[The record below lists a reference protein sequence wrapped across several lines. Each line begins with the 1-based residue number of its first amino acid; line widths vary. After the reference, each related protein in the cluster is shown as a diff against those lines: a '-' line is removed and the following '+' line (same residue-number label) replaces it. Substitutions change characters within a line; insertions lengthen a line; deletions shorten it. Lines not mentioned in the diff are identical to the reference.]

1 MGDNEA
7 LSAAGRHR
15 AVLLDAAAGLEFA
28 IASPVGRGVAWRELV
43 DGELHRLRAALA
55 DHTNAVESDDGLLAD
70 IVHQAPRL
78 SNLVKLLRKDHLE
91 MDARIGDIIHMVGAV
106 PVDEPD
112 EAGDE
117 IRIATLE
124 LLGKLS
130 RHRQKGADLV
140 YRAFNV
146 DIGGV
151 D

>member
-1 MGDNEA
+1 VGDNEA

-28 IASPVGRGVAWRELV
+28 IASPVDRGVAWRELV
-43 DGELHRLRAALA
+43 DGELHRLRGALA

-78 SNLVKLLRKDHLE
+78 SNRVKLMRKDHLE
-91 MDARIGDIIHMVGAV
+91 MDARIGEIIHMVGAV
-106 PVDEPD
+106 PVDEPE

-117 IRIATLE
+117 IRNATLE

-146 DIGGV
+146 DIGGL

>member
-43 DGELHRLRAALA
+43 DGELHRLRGALA
-55 DHTNAVESDDGLLAD
+55 DHTKAVESDDGLLAD

-78 SNLVKLLRKDHLE
+78 SNLVKLMRKDHLE
-91 MDARIGDIIHMVGAV
+91 MDARIGEIIHMVGAV
-106 PVDEPD
+106 PVDEPE
-112 EAGDE
+112 EASDE
-117 IRIATLE
+117 IRNATLE

-146 DIGGV
+146 DIGGL

>member
-28 IASPVGRGVAWRELV
+28 IASPVDRGVAWRELV
-43 DGELHRLRAALA
+43 DGELHRLRGALA

-78 SNLVKLLRKDHLE
+78 SNRVKLMRKDHLE
-91 MDARIGDIIHMVGAV
+91 MDARIGEIIHMVGAV
-106 PVDEPD
+106 PVDEPE

-117 IRIATLE
+117 IRNATLE

-146 DIGGV
+146 DIGGL